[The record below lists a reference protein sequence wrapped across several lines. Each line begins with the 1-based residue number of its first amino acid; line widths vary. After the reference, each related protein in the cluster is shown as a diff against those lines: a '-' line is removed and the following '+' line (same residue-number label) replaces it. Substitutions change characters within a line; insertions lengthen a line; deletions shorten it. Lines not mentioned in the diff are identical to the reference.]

1 MLEVNNIDVYYGLLH
16 VLWDVSLRVE
26 EGETV
31 VLIGP
36 NGHGK
41 TTILKTIAGLLKP
54 RKGCIRLNGQD
65 LTLLPP
71 HKTVEIGITYIPQDI
86 QLFPDMTVMENLALG
101 AYPASA
107 WKRRYERLKTVFEI
121 FPRLKERRNQLVRSL
136 SGGERR
142 MLAIGRGLM
151 SNGKV
156 LLIDEPSCG
165 LAPKLVK
172 EVFEK
177 IKDLKEKMKLSI
189 LMAEQ
194 NIRYLPEIADRIYL
208 IENGR
213 VILEGS
219 PHAVLESDRVKE
231 AYIGI

>member
-1 MLEVNNIDVYYGLLH
+1 MLEVNGIDVYYGLLQII
-16 VLWDVSLRVE
+16 WNVSLRVE
-26 EGETV
+26 RGETV

-41 TTILKTIAGLLKP
+41 TTILKTISGLLKP
-54 RKGCIRLNGQD
+54 KKGYIKLND
-65 LTLLPP
+65 VELTVLPP
-71 HKTVEIGITYIPQDI
+71 YKIVEMGIVYIPQDTR
-86 QLFPDMTVMENLALG
+86 LFPDMTVMENLMAG
-101 AYPASA
+101 AYVADA
-107 WKRRYERLKTVFEI
+107 WKNRNERLKVIFEI
-121 FPRLKERRNQLVRSL
+121 FPRLNERKNQLARSL

-151 SNGKV
+151 TNSKV

-177 IKDLKEKMKLSI
+177 IKDLKEKMALSI
-189 LMAEQ
+189 LLAEQ
-194 NIRYLPEIADRIYL
+194 NVRYLPEIADRIYL

-213 VILEGS
+213 VVLEG
-219 PHAVLESDRVKE
+219 PTHEVLNSSHVKE
-231 AYIGI
+231 AYIGR

>member
-1 MLEVNNIDVYYGLLH
+1 MLEVNGIDVYYGLLQ
-16 VLWDVSLRVE
+16 VIWNVSLRVE

-41 TTILKTIAGLLKP
+41 TTILKAISGLLKT
-54 RKGCIRLNGQD
+54 RKGSIRFNGQD

-71 HKTVEIGITYIPQDI
+71 HKVVEMGITYIPQDI
-86 QLFPDMTVMENLALG
+86 QLFPDMTVWENLILG
-101 AYPASA
+101 AYSVNA
-107 WKRRYERLKTVFEI
+107 WKRRHERLTTVFEI
-121 FPRLKERRNQLVRSL
+121 FPRLRERKNQLAKSL

-151 SNGKV
+151 SNSKV

-172 EVFEK
+172 EVFDK
-177 IKDLKEKMKLSI
+177 IKDLKRRMNLTI

-213 VILEGS
+213 VILEGT
-219 PHAVLESDRVKE
+219 PHAILESDRVKE
-231 AYIGI
+231 AYIGG

>member
-1 MLEVNNIDVYYGLLH
+1 MLEVNNIDVYYGSLQ
-16 VLWDVSLRVE
+16 VIWNISLRVE
-26 EGETV
+26 RGETV

-41 TTILKTIAGLLKP
+41 TTLLKTISGLLKP
-54 RKGCIRLNGQD
+54 KKGYIKLNGED
-65 LTLLPP
+65 LTVLPP
-71 HKTVEIGITYIPQDI
+71 HKIVEMGVGYIPQDTY
-86 QLFPDMTVMENLALG
+86 LFPDMTVMENLALG
-101 AYPASA
+101 AYIADA
-107 WKRRYERLKTVFEI
+107 WKRRHERLKMIFEI
-121 FPRLKERRNQLVRSL
+121 FPRLNERKNQLARSL

-142 MLAIGRGLM
+142 MLTIGRGLM
-151 SNGKV
+151 SNSKL

-177 IKDLKEKMKLSI
+177 IKDLKDKMMLSI

-194 NIRYLPEIADRIYL
+194 NIKYLPEIADRIYL

-213 VILEGS
+213 VVLEG
-219 PHAVLESDRVKE
+219 PTHAVLGSNHIKR
-231 AYIGI
+231 AYIGM